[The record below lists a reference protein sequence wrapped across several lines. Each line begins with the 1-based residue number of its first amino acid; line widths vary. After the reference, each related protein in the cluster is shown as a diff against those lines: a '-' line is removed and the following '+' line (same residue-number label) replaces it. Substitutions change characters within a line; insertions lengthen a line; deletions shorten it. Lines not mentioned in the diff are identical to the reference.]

1 MKIITKAIETYNCFE
16 FKLFTSSSTSQGIT
30 NVTAKENQIAGN
42 KTSTYGENA
51 AINNG
56 DKLSVNLTHQSSGL
70 GVASKPIVGKNIE
83 PTQVEITANSS
94 QIVINDSPLPEEMS
108 ND

>member
-1 MKIITKAIETYNCFE
+1 METYNFFE
-16 FKLFTSSSTSQGIT
+16 FEPFTSSSTSQGTT
-30 NVTAKENQIAGN
+30 NVTAKENQTAGN

-70 GVASKPIVGKNIE
+70 GVASKPIVGKNIDA
-83 PTQVEITANSS
+83 TQVAITANSS
-94 QIVINDSPLPEEMS
+94 QIVINDSPLPEEIS
-108 ND
+108 SD